1 MTIRC
6 VTIPFGPA
14 SWKRSA
20 PPRHAAAPRSLPIV
34 ERLSLPVPER
44 SWHPRST
51 ARCGDFGV
59 RFSIERES
67 LRSAGQHVRYGNL
80 PFSAAFNIWHA
91 APRFCYHCV
100 TTESAV
106 SGSDRNGPIKALR
119 DSTPDASPTML
130 SGGSWPLSRPL
141 SHSTDLARRSAR
153 THRGP
158 VLTWAGP
165 SARQPSPRWLRT

>member
-1 MTIRC
+1 
-6 VTIPFGPA
+6 
-14 SWKRSA
+14 
-20 PPRHAAAPRSLPIV
+20 
-34 ERLSLPVPER
+34 
-44 SWHPRST
+44 
-51 ARCGDFGV
+51 
-59 RFSIERES
+59 
-67 LRSAGQHVRYGNL
+67 VRYGNL

-158 VLTWAGP
+158 VDGHRSRGTRPVVRFRNSHVLPSTLAGHAGVGCRNQYSGDRRGHGTRARPLCVRADPFLTWAGP